1 MAEKGGLRRVGL
13 CEEVGFEFGQE
24 LTAGDGKRRV
34 RGWNLTRRWGIWKTE
49 VGREG
54 FPKPRN
60 EVVET
65 AVGKRGSGRGWAAEC
80 NEG

>member
-34 RGWNLTRRWGIWKTE
+34 RGWNLTRRWGDLE
-49 VGREG
+49 DGGREG
-54 FPKPRN
+54 GFPKAS
-60 EVVET
+60 E
-65 AVGKRGSGRGWAAEC
+65 
-80 NEG
+80 